1 MMKFTLPLRRGGKMP
16 YLIVTYDI
24 AEERVNKVRKILK
37 KYFIWVQNS
46 VFEGDI
52 TDGRLLKCRL
62 ELEKVIDKEIDSIYF
77 YSLENRLNYR
87 KTVLGVQKEM
97 TGNIL

>member
-1 MMKFTLPLRRGGKMP
+1 MP

-37 KYFIWVQNS
+37 KYFMWVQNS
-46 VFEGDI
+46 VFEGEI
-52 TDGRLLKCRL
+52 TEGKLVKCKL
-62 ELEKVIDKEIDSIYF
+62 ELEKVIDKEVDSVYF

-87 KTVLGVQKEM
+87 KTVLGIEKEI

>member
-1 MMKFTLPLRRGGKMP
+1 MP

-24 AEERVNKVRKILK
+24 GEERVNKVRKILK
-37 KYFIWVQNS
+37 KYFMWVQNS
-46 VFEGDI
+46 VFEGEI
-52 TDGRLLKCRL
+52 TEGKLVKCKL
-62 ELEKVIDKEIDSIYF
+62 ELEKVIDKETDSIYF

-87 KTVLGVQKEM
+87 KTVLGIEKEI

>member
-1 MMKFTLPLRRGGKMP
+1 MP

-24 AEERVNKVRKILK
+24 GEERVNKVRKILK
-37 KYFIWVQNS
+37 KYFMWVQNS

-52 TDGRLLKCRL
+52 SEGKLTKYKHELLQ
-62 ELEKVIDKEIDSIYF
+62 VINEEEDSIYF
-77 YSLENRLNYR
+77 YSLENRLDYR
-87 KTVLGVQKEM
+87 KTILGVAKEL

>member
-1 MMKFTLPLRRGGKMP
+1 MP

-24 AEERVNKVRKILK
+24 REERVNKVRKILK
-37 KYFIWVQNS
+37 KYFMWVQNS

-52 TDGRLLKCRL
+52 TEGRLQKCKH
-62 ELEKVIDKEIDSIYF
+62 ELNNVIKDEEDSIYF

-87 KTVLGVQKEM
+87 KTVMGIEKEL

>member
-1 MMKFTLPLRRGGKMP
+1 MP
-16 YLIVTYDI
+16 YLIITYDI
-24 AEERVNKVRKILK
+24 GEDRVNKVRKILK
-37 KYFIWVQNS
+37 KYFMWVQNS

-52 TDGRLLKCRL
+52 TEGKLAKCKS
-62 ELEKVIDKEIDSIYF
+62 ELQKAINEDEDSIYF

-87 KTVLGVQKEM
+87 KIVMGVEKEL

>member
-1 MMKFTLPLRRGGKMP
+1 MKFIRRLKPGGKMA

-24 AEERVNKVRKILK
+24 GEDRVNKVRKVLK
-37 KYFIWVQNS
+37 KYFHWVQNS
-46 VFEGDI
+46 VFEGEI
-52 TDGRLLKCRL
+52 TEGKLEKCRG
-62 ELEKVIDKEIDSIYF
+62 ELKKIIKEEDDSIYF

-87 KTVLGVQKEM
+87 KTVIGVEKEI